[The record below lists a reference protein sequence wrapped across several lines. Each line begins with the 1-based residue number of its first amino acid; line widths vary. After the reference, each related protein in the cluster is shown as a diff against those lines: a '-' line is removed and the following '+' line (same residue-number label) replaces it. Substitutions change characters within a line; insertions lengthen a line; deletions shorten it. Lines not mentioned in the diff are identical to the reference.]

1 MDIRSEARRLTN
13 LATVLV
19 WIGWIGVAYA
29 LISGIF
35 WWIDLANSR
44 AFNLVQALG
53 LSLSAIGGPI
63 FLALIVAAVGHFMR
77 LFAMYAGSHA
87 TT

>member
-1 MDIRSEARRLTN
+1 MDIRAEARRLAGV
-13 LATVLV
+13 ATVFV
-19 WIGWIGVAYA
+19 WIGWFTVAYA

-63 FLALIVAAVGHFMR
+63 FLALIVAGLGHFLR
-77 LFAMYAGSHA
+77 LFALYVGSHA